1 MHIVS
6 FDAIPEES
14 EPLRTVE
21 DSFKLRF
28 FQEGTFTYRCA
39 IQTRIKGT
47 IEVYDPT
54 PVSTTKAFSGTDF

>member
-6 FDAIPEES
+6 FDAIDEES
-14 EPLRTVE
+14 EPLRTV
-21 DSFKLRF
+21 DDTFKLRF

-47 IEVYDPT
+47 IEVYDPK
-54 PVSTTKAFSGTDF
+54 PVQKIKAFTGNDF